1 MKIRHQKKKINDYR
15 IIADRSRKHGHGL
28 YLRIKMV
35 KSHLLKNICLN
46 QTVSTY
52 KNSAR
57 ISNISGI
64 SSAF

>member
-46 QTVSTY
+46 QTVGTY
-52 KNSAR
+52 KK
-57 ISNISGI
+57 
-64 SSAF
+64 